1 MKRSDMI
8 KEIKAL
14 IRANSDLL
22 EKQAQGEI
30 SYGKMAGLLAESILS
45 HVEDKGMVLYREMDC
60 GCCNNIDWDE
70 EKGVIYDRF

>member
-30 SYGKMAGLLAESILS
+30 SYGKMASLLAESILS
-45 HVEDKGMVLYREMDC
+45 H
-60 GCCNNIDWDE
+60 IE
-70 EKGVIYDRF
+70 ERGWFYTEKWIVDVAIT